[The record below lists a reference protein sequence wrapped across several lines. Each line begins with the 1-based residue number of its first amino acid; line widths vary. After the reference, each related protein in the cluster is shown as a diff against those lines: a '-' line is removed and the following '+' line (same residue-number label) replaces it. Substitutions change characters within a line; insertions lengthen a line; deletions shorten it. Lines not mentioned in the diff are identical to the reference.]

1 MEMKKVNLCILLLDL
16 VGSTKFVQR
25 YGNEHAAKIFQ
36 AHDKLTRSLMYMFNG
51 REIDRSDGFL
61 MSFNSAIDAVN
72 FGLQY
77 HKTIPPRTTLQ
88 ARIGIHWGEIIEV
101 AQEDKFIDA
110 GAKRIE
116 LEGIS
121 KNTAAR
127 IMSLAS
133 GGQICL
139 STQAFNKVRNRS
151 NMHTPKDTRYACAGV
166 YKLKGIK
173 EPIDVYMVGISI
185 ESLQPPGNTDKVKK
199 IAGPKKIK
207 SRARDRKIK
216 EWFWYIYPK
225 LGFISFMYLLI
236 TFWPMLSRE
245 STRLS
250 LGIDNY
256 FFWTDYV
263 NFIINIIVDAYNSTI
278 GKLFN
283 SSYS

>member
-36 AHDKLTRSLMYMFNG
+36 AHDKLTRSLIYRFRG

-72 FGLQY
+72 FGLHY
-77 HKTIPPRTTLQ
+77 HKTIPPRTTIK

-127 IMSLAS
+127 IMSLSS

-151 NMHTPKDTRYACAGV
+151 NMYTPKDTRYACAGV

-216 EWFWYIYPK
+216 EWFWYVYPK

-236 TFWPMLSRE
+236 TLWPMLSRE

-250 LGIDNY
+250 LDIDSY

-263 NFIINIIVDAYNSTI
+263 NFVINIVIDAYNSTI
-278 GKLFN
+278 GKLI
-283 SSYS
+283 

>member
-16 VGSTKFVQR
+16 VGSTKFVQK
-25 YGNEHAAKIFQ
+25 YGNEHSAKIFQ
-36 AHDKLTRSLMYMFNG
+36 AHDKLTRSLIYKFNG

-72 FGLQY
+72 FGLHY
-77 HKTIPPRTTLQ
+77 HKTIPPRTTIM

-139 STQAFNKVRNRS
+139 STQAFNKAKNRS
-151 NMHTPKDTRYACAGV
+151 NMHTPKDIRYACAGI

-263 NFIINIIVDAYNSTI
+263 NFIIDIIID
-278 GKLFN
+278 
-283 SSYS
+283 SYKNTLGRLIN

>member
-1 MEMKKVNLCILLLDL
+1 
-16 VGSTKFVQR
+16 
-25 YGNEHAAKIFQ
+25 
-36 AHDKLTRSLMYMFNG
+36 MYRFSG

-61 MSFNSAIDAVN
+61 MSFDTTIDAVN
-72 FGLQY
+72 FALMY
-77 HKTIPPRTTLQ
+77 HKTIPPRTTLK

-110 GAKRIE
+110 GAKRVE

-139 STQAFNKVRNRS
+139 STQAFEKVKNRS
-151 NMHTPKDTRYACAGV
+151 NMYTPKGTRYACAGV

-173 EPIDVYMVGISI
+173 DPIDVYMVGISI

-225 LGFISFMYLLI
+225 LGLISFIYLI
-236 TFWPMLSRE
+236 TVFWPMLSRE
-245 STRLS
+245 STRRALR
-250 LGIDNY
+250 IDNY
-256 FFWTDYV
+256 FFWVDYV
-263 NFIINIIVDAYNSTI
+263 NILINFVYLCYENTI
-278 GKLFN
+278 GRLL
-283 SSYS
+283 

>member
-1 MEMKKVNLCILLLDL
+1 MKKRNLCILLLDL
-16 VGSTKFVQR
+16 VGSTKFVQK
-25 YGNEHAAKIFQ
+25 YGNIHAAKIFQ
-36 AHDKLTRSLMYMFNG
+36 AHDKLTRSLMYKFNG

-61 MSFNSAIDAVN
+61 MSFDTTIDAVN
-72 FGLQY
+72 FALIY
-77 HKTIPPRTTLQ
+77 HKSIPSRTTLK

-101 AQEDKFIDA
+101 QQDDKFIDA

-139 STQAFNKVRNRS
+139 STQAFQKVRNRS
-151 NMHTPKDTRYACAGV
+151 NMYTPKDTRYACAGV

-216 EWFWYIYPK
+216 EWFWWLYWRLGILSFIY
-225 LGFISFMYLLI
+225 LI
-236 TFWPMLSRE
+236 TIFWPMLSRE
-245 STRLS
+245 STRMS
-250 LGIDNY
+250 LGINEY
-256 FFWTDYV
+256 FFWVDY
-263 NFIINIIVDAYNSTI
+263 INIIINFIYSTYENTI
-278 GKLFN
+278 GKLF
-283 SSYS
+283 

>member
-1 MEMKKVNLCILLLDL
+1 MEMKKINLCILLLDL

-36 AHDKLTRSLMYMFNG
+36 AHDKLTRSLMYRFSG

-61 MSFNSAIDAVN
+61 MSFDTTIDAVN
-72 FGLQY
+72 FALMY
-77 HKTIPPRTTLQ
+77 HKTIPPRTTLK

-110 GAKRIE
+110 GAKRVE

-139 STQAFNKVRNRS
+139 STQAFEKVKNRS
-151 NMHTPKDTRYACAGV
+151 NMYTPKGTRYACAGV

-173 EPIDVYMVGISI
+173 DPIDVYMVGISI

-225 LGFISFMYLLI
+225 LGLISFIYLI
-236 TFWPMLSRE
+236 TVFWPMLSRE
-245 STRLS
+245 STRRALR
-250 LGIDNY
+250 IDNY
-256 FFWTDYV
+256 FFWVDYV
-263 NFIINIIVDAYNSTI
+263 NILINFIYLCYENTI
-278 GKLFN
+278 GKLL
-283 SSYS
+283 